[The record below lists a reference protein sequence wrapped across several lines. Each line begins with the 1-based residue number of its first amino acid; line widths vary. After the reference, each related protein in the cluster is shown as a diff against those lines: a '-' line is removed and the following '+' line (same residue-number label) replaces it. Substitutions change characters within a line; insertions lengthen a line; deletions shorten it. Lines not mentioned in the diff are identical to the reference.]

1 MSGWQK
7 SQEISEH
14 GNLQTRPDDLP
25 AVIEHIPSK
34 TAERVALRRAA
45 HQLLDHPRVFDDPLA
60 LTIIGKETA
69 SLLRSEPERFETA
82 GSRHLRAFVAARSR
96 FAEDE
101 LAMAIKRGVRQYVVL
116 GAGLDTFA
124 CRNPYPASDLHVFE
138 VDHPATQAWKRQR
151 IADSGISLPAPV
163 TFVPTDF
170 EKQTLSDA
178 LQASGFK
185 ADQATFFSWLGVTPY
200 LTLEATMATLRF
212 IASRPTGSGV
222 VFDYAIERSSLS
234 PREQMA
240 LDALSSRVAR
250 AGEPFQLL
258 LQPAALISM
267 LRAMGFRDIEDLGR
281 DEIESRYFQNRT
293 DGFRVAAGLAHL
305 VSARV

>member
-1 MSGWQK
+1 M
-7 SQEISEH
+7 
-14 GNLQTRPDDLP
+14 
-25 AVIEHIPSK
+25 IEEIPSK
-34 TAERVALRRAA
+34 TAQRVALRRAA
-45 HQLLDHPRVFDDPLA
+45 HQLLDHPRVFDDPVALA
-60 LTIIGKETA
+60 IIGEQTA
-69 SLLRSEPERFETA
+69 SLLRSEPERFESS

-138 VDHPATQAWKRQR
+138 VDHPATQAWKRKQM
-151 IADSGISLPAPV
+151 ADSGISVRSPV

-178 LQASGFK
+178 LQRSDFK

-200 LTLEATMATLRF
+200 LTLEATMATLCF
-212 IASRPTGSGV
+212 IGARPEGSGV
-222 VFDYAIERSSLS
+222 VFDYAVERSLLS
-234 PREQMA
+234 PMEQMA

-258 LQPAALISM
+258 LDPAALMSM
-267 LRAMGFRDIEDLGR
+267 LRAAGFRHIEDLGPN
-281 DEIESRYFQNRT
+281 EIEARYFENRT
-293 DGFRVAAGLAHL
+293 DGLRIGVGLAHL

>member
-1 MSGWQK
+1 M
-7 SQEISEH
+7 
-14 GNLQTRPDDLP
+14 
-25 AVIEHIPSK
+25 IEKMPSK
-34 TAERVALRRAA
+34 TAQRVALRKAA
-45 HQLLDHPRVFDDPLA
+45 HQLLDHPCVFEDPLA
-60 LTIIGKETA
+60 LTIVGQETA
-69 SLLRSEPERFETA
+69 SLLRSDPERFETS

-101 LAMAIKRGVRQYVVL
+101 LAAAIQRGVRQYVVL

-124 CRNPYPASDLHVFE
+124 YRKPYPASDLHVFE
-138 VDHPATQAWKRQR
+138 VDHPATQAWKRKQL
-151 IADSGISLPAPV
+151 AASGISVPSPV

-178 LQASGFK
+178 LQRSGFN

-200 LTLEATMATLRF
+200 LTLEAAMATLRF
-212 IASRPTGSGV
+212 IASGPAESGV
-222 VFDYAIERSSLS
+222 VFDYAVERSLLS
-234 PREQMA
+234 PMEQMA

-258 LQPAALISM
+258 FRPEDLIGM
-267 LRAMGFRDIEDLGR
+267 LRTLGFRHIEDLGSN
-281 DEIESRYFQNRT
+281 EIESRYFNNRT
-293 DGFRVAAGLAHL
+293 DGLRIAAGLGRL